1 MTYFKALSTFC
12 LVLFFA
18 ITSTFGQSAER
29 TLVKSFNLQGQD
41 QVTLNLDGPVEV
53 QEWAQ
58 KTVRVQMIINLHN
71 RPDSFL
77 KGMITAGRY
86 NLLSDLDDNGLV
98 INQPGLQKTVRLKS
112 GELKESLSFIV
123 YSPENV
129 HVTIN
134 NAASS
139 DAGNA
144 LSDGTL

>member
-12 LVLFFA
+12 LVLFFS
-18 ITSTFGQSAER
+18 STMTLGQSAER

-58 KTVRVQMIINLHN
+58 KTIRIQMIINLQN

-86 NLLSDLDDNGLV
+86 NLLSELDDKGLV

-112 GELKESLSFIV
+112 GELRESISYIV

-129 HVTIN
+129 HITVN

-139 DAGNA
+139 DAGDA
-144 LSDGTL
+144 LSDGAL